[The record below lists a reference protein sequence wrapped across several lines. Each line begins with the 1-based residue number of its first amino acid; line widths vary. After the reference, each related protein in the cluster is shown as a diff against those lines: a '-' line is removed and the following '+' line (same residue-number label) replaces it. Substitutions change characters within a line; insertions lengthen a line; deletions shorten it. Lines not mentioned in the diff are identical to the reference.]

1 MRVKLSKAHLE
12 NAKPAASRYLLR
24 DSRTVGLAL
33 KVEPSGTRTF
43 VFEYRVKGRP
53 SQRFNIGR
61 YGEPWTLDQARAE
74 AGRLR
79 ALVDRGLDPLAQRR
93 VALCDG
99 RSVGDLAE
107 RVLLHTEKLSR
118 RPRTL
123 YIYRRMLQQF
133 ILPRLGRMRVEDV
146 TVEHVERL
154 HTQLRA
160 TPYQAN
166 QVLQVLC
173 RAFTLAERWGWVAPG
188 TSPVRQVEKYRE
200 YRRGEKK
207 AVMLDPAQIARLL
220 GALEDQERKG
230 ADPHAVAALRIAF
243 WTGWRTHSEILP
255 LQWSNIDLETGRTRL
270 LATKEADEEYRM
282 LPDEA
287 LAVLRCL
294 PRLEGCPW
302 VFPGINPARH
312 RKEVRWL
319 WNQVRRQAGLLGLEE
334 LGNFRLH
341 DLRHNAVSWD
351 VSRGVSLKVAGASVG
366 HRSQRSTEVYSH
378 FMPAHLQAAVN
389 ARAQAMREAAMM
401 GQAPGS
407 WLLRPTPDDAELRAA
422 QCS

>member
-12 NAKPAASRYLLR
+12 NAKRAAQRYLLR

-93 VALCDG
+93 ALACEG
-99 RSVGDLAE
+99 RSVADLAE
-107 RVLLHTEKLSR
+107 RVLLHTEKLAR

-123 YIYRRMLQQF
+123 FIYRRMLQKF
-133 ILPRLGRMRVEDV
+133 ILPRLGQMRVEDV

-166 QVLQVLC
+166 QVLKVLS
-173 RAFTLAERWGWVAPG
+173 RAFILAERWGWIPRG
-188 TSPVRQVEKYRE
+188 SSPVRDVEKYRE
-200 YRRGEKK
+200 
-207 AVMLDPAQIARLL
+207 
-220 GALEDQERKG
+220 QERGAKKGVKLRPEQITRFLAVLDEEERNG
-230 ADPHAVAALRIAF
+230 ADPYAVAALRLAF
-243 WTGWRTHSEILP
+243 WTGWRTKSEILP
-255 LQWSNIDLETGRTRL
+255 LQWANINFDTGEALLLE
-270 LATKEADEEYRM
+270 TKEADKEYRA

-287 LAVLRCL
+287 LAVLRAL
-294 PRLEGCPW
+294 PRVEGCPW
-302 VFPGINPARH
+302 VFPGMNPARH
-312 RKEVRWL
+312 RTEVRWL
-319 WNQVRRQAGLLGLEE
+319 WKRVRSRAGLLDLEE
-334 LGNFRLH
+334 VGNFRLH
-341 DLRHNAVSWD
+341 DFRHNAVSWD
-351 VSRGVSLKVAGASVG
+351 VSRGVSLKVAGATVG
-366 HRSQRSTEVYSH
+366 HKSQRSTEIYTH
-378 FMPAHLQAAVN
+378 FAPHDLRVAANARSAAMRQAA
-389 ARAQAMREAAMM
+389 AETQ
-401 GQAPGS
+401 GQVLS
-407 WLLRPTPDDAELRAA
+407 R
-422 QCS
+422 CSDGL

>member
-1 MRVKLSKAHLE
+1 MRVKLSKAHLD
-12 NAKPAASRYLLR
+12 NAKPAAQRYLLR

-93 VALCDG
+93 VSLCEG

-123 YIYRRMLQQF
+123 YIYRRMFQKF
-133 ILPRLGRMRVEDV
+133 ILPRLGPMPVEDV
-146 TVEHVERL
+146 TVEHAERL

-166 QVLQVLC
+166 QMLQVLC

-207 AVMLDPAQIARLL
+207 AVMLDPEQIARLL
-220 GALEDQERKG
+220 AVLEEEERGG
-230 ADPHAVAALRIAF
+230 ADPYAVAALRLAF
-243 WTGWRTHSEILP
+243 WTGWRTKSEILP
-255 LQWSNIDLETGRTRL
+255 LQWANLDLDTGKARL
-270 LATKEADEEYRM
+270 IATKEADEENRM

-287 LAVLRCL
+287 VAVLRTL

-302 VFPGINPARH
+302 VFPGLNPARH
-312 RKEVRWL
+312 RIEVRWL
-319 WNQVRRQAGLLGLEE
+319 WHRVRAKAGLVNIEE

-341 DLRHNAVSWD
+341 DFRHNAVSWD

-366 HRSQRSTEVYSH
+366 HRSQRSTEVYCH

-389 ARAQAMREAAMM
+389 ARSQAMRAAVA
-401 GQAPGS
+401 GV
-407 WLLRPTPDDAELRAA
+407 RPAA
-422 QCS
+422 QG